1 MLLTHAVAESG
12 DYGYASIFVYP
23 AYPADAA
30 EWAVAI
36 LNTKLSTYTAF
47 NNTYPGYGGF
57 LPTFEIDAG
66 AIRPM
71 NSSSYTVSAFENG

>member
-1 MLLTHAVAESG
+1 MLLTHAIAGNSH
-12 DYGYASIFVYP
+12 ASTF
-23 AYPADAA
+23 AYPANPTDAP

-57 LPTFEIDAG
+57 LPTFEIDANE
-66 AIRPM
+66 IRPVDGS
-71 NSSSYTVSAFENG
+71 NHTVSALDNG